1 MLHNSKRSDD
11 SGKRSKEWLQ
21 WIDEERCIQAAML
34 ADAADESLML
44 SRLMD
49 AEAVDPAVLT
59 RELHHY
65 RQVIDALYGPEAKVL
80 DTFGFTKCMLDE
92 LKQPM
97 VWAVSGKLRSL
108 GGGSLDVVV
117 QKCLTR
123 MRLWQQKLMPAVIE
137 AEFPDYEI
145 QQVFDLAQMSSLL
158 LPQVSHNQ
166 PSRRFSRSSQ
176 SFREG
181 PM

>member
-1 MLHNSKRSDD
+1 MLYNSKRSDD
-11 SGKRSKEWLQ
+11 SGKRSNEWLQ

-80 DTFGFTKCMLDE
+80 DTFGFTMCMLDR

-97 VWAVSGKLRSL
+97 VWAVSGKLRSF
-108 GGGSLDVVV
+108 GGRLIGCGGAEVLD
-117 QKCLTR
+117 
-123 MRLWQQKLMPAVIE
+123 PDE
-137 AEFPDYEI
+137 A
-145 QQVFDLAQMSSLL
+145 LATEVGASC
-158 LPQVSHNQ
+158 HR
-166 PSRRFSRSSQ
+166 SRI
-176 SFREG
+176 
-181 PM
+181 P